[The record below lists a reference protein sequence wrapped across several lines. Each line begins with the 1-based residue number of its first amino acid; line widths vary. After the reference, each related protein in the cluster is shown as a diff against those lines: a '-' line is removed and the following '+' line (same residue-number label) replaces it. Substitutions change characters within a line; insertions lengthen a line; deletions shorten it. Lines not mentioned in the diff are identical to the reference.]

1 MLSNSTEPKDL
12 DLDTFIRNIVD
23 YPKEGIVFKD
33 ITPLL
38 ADGEALRLAI
48 NKMAAPYKDTPV
60 DIVLGAE
67 SRGFIFGTAL
77 ARELNCGFAP
87 IRKKGRLPY
96 TVISE
101 DYELEYGKA
110 TLELHTDAIS
120 PGQSVLLCDD
130 VLATGGTMEACCKM
144 VTHLKGNLVGMSFLI
159 ELGFLNGRDKL
170 DSNTPIHAIL
180 QY

>member
-1 MLSNSTEPKDL
+1 LFSNSTAPRDL
-12 DLDTFIRNIVD
+12 DLNTFIRDIAD

-38 ADGEALRLAI
+38 ADAEALRLAI
-48 NKMAAPYKDTPV
+48 TKMAKPYKDTPI

-87 IRKKGRLPY
+87 IRKKGKLPY
-96 TVISE
+96 TVVSE
-101 DYELEYGKA
+101 DYDLEYGSA
-110 TLELHTDAIS
+110 TLELHTDAFA

-144 VTHLKGNLVGMSFLI
+144 VERLKGNLIGMSFLI
-159 ELGFLNGRDKL
+159 ELEFLNGRKKL
-170 DSNTPIHAIL
+170 NSNTPINSLIR
-180 QY
+180 Y